1 MDAHEVNRVRATLAF
16 YVADVFASVRRKDQR
31 AKGDCYLRGLMLD
44 GRRKSIQAMASR
56 LPDGNEQNLQQ
67 FVNQSTWDP
76 VPVQRRINER
86 LLPLVNPA
94 AWVIDDVSV
103 PKDGQMSVAVAPQYC
118 GALGKRANCQV
129 AVSVHAASDTAS
141 FPLQWRLF
149 LPKEWA
155 SDTGRRT
162 LTRIP
167 ADVTHRE
174 KWRLAL
180 DMLDTL
186 ADWEM
191 RPPAVVADA
200 AYGTNTHLRTA
211 LAERGLAYVLA
222 VRSDVSAH
230 PFEAEPVAPVRNGP
244 VGCWPQP
251 RYRQTAPSV
260 AALAAGLGQE
270 AFTPLTWRHGS
281 RGDLHSR
288 FAAVRVRPAGK
299 AVERPIKAAASAEQ
313 GWWDGILP
321 DCWLLIEWPS
331 DAEAPTD
338 YWLSNLPADTPIADL
353 VRLAKVRWRIEHDYR
368 ELKHGLGLDHFEGRS
383 WPGWHHHVTLVTAAH
398 AFLTEQRLSP
408 KVPAPASPSTRSST
422 PFRAS

>member
-1 MDAHEVNRVRATLAF
+1 LALF
-16 YVADVFASVRRKDQR
+16 IADVFASVPRKDQR

-86 LLPLVNPA
+86 MLPLIDPA

-103 PKDGQMSVAVAPQYC
+103 PKDGQMSVGVAPQYC

-129 AVSVHAASDTAS
+129 SVSVHAASDTAS
-141 FPLQWRLF
+141 CPLQWRLF
-149 LPKEWA
+149 LPAEWA
-155 SDTGRRT
+155 SDSHRRAKT
-162 LTRIP
+162 VIP
-167 ADVTHRE
+167 PEATHRE

-186 ADWEM
+186 ADWGM
-191 RPPAVVADA
+191 TPPAVVADA
-200 AYGTNTHLRTA
+200 AYGTNAHLRAA
-211 LAERGLAYVLA
+211 LSDRRIAYVLA
-222 VRSDVSAH
+222 VRSDVTAH
-230 PFEAEPVAPVRNGP
+230 PFDAKPVAPDRNGAI
-244 VGCWPQP
+244 GCWPQP
-251 RYRQTAPSV
+251 RYRNPAPSLS
-260 AALAAGLGQE
+260 ALAAGLDPE
-270 AFTPLTWRHGS
+270 AFTTLTWRHGS
-281 RGDLHSR
+281 RGELRSR

-299 AVERPIKAAASAEQ
+299 AVERPIRAAASAEQ
-313 GWWDGILP
+313 GWWDGVLP
-321 DCWLLIEWPS
+321 DCWLLVEWPE

-338 YWLSNLPADTPIADL
+338 YWLSNLPAGTSITDL

-368 ELKHGLGLDHFEGRS
+368 ELKHGLGLGHFEGRS

-408 KVPAPASPSTRSST
+408 KVPGPVSPSIRSST
-422 PFRAS
+422 PSRTR